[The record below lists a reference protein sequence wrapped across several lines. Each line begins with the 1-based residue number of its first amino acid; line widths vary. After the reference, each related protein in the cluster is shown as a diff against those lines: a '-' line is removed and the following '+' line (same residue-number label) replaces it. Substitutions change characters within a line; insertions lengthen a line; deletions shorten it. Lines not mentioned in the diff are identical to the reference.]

1 MTVKLKWRSEDL
13 TFVGCRE
20 RVAFELETNFGT
32 SSNRH
37 KLTHYTIIDSTFPA
51 WYRDIAQEPQE
62 ATFGIGGAEK
72 LVANKWYTIKFRFF
86 GRLGPN
92 EFISTTAARGY
103 RYRSCVGAYA
113 VCVNGWYQPE
123 KFGPARLAILD
134 RKPIAPGRT
143 ASWNYPA
150 RATLRNK
157 ILRNPNTRKA
167 YTVDTSDVRHSIHDG
182 GTYNC
187 LTAKG
192 WKVVNSFADID
203 QQWVIDSFKQG
214 SDATCASVGSGDAGP
229 GGGPGAA
236 PPPAVGLAQ
245 GPAAPQGY
253 RYAITLSGFAANTS
267 VSVSCRDSVDPGGFY
282 TFGLGTDGGGNAS
295 TASYCY
301 SGDGPDHWVVAGGVE
316 SNHVTWGGGTPPPP
330 PPPMTWAEQ
339 ETPNHPV
346 NTFTNYHNAS
356 GMGPPI
362 GAGQWVDVSCK
373 VYDPFIASVNPDG
386 YWYRIASAPWNNA
399 YYSPAN
405 TFMNGDPYG
414 GPYTHNTDFAVANC

>member
-1 MTVKLKWRSEDL
+1 VSPLVIGRDAWLGLSGSVKRQLGKGHRSPRKFSGRTGFVIAGLSLCSLALVPTATAFAAPPAECWVGWRPSEGSIAFANTGTHQTLMTVKLKWRSEDL

-267 VSVSCRDSVDPGGFY
+267 VSVSCRDSVDPA
-282 TFGLGTDGGGNAS
+282 TPA
-295 TASYCY
+295 TALITGS
-301 SGDGPDHWVVAGGVE
+301 
-316 SNHVTWGGGTPPPP
+316 
-330 PPPMTWAEQ
+330 
-339 ETPNHPV
+339 
-346 NTFTNYHNAS
+346 
-356 GMGPPI
+356 
-362 GAGQWVDVSCK
+362 
-373 VYDPFIASVNPDG
+373 
-386 YWYRIASAPWNNA
+386 
-399 YYSPAN
+399 SPAASSP
-405 TFMNGDPYG
+405 T
-414 GPYTHNTDFAVANC
+414 T